1 MTITPY
7 SISES
12 SKISQIYTNDIIKEC
27 AQNDSKENAIQV
39 NEAWGALARVGVG
52 ALKHGK
58 TALKYGKTAL
68 KYGKSAVKSLAKNT
82 PKWAK
87 KTAVGAPVAGV
98 ATNVGLTQLSD
109 GIKKLVT
116 NTQGFIDKHPYI
128 TAGLIAAPVITYII
142 SKFGDPLIDFVKG
155 SNKISGKEYVISNN
169 DGYLHSEGF
178 SPEISKNIAI
188 FKNKADAENA
198 INALN
203 SVKKDDYKIEE
214 LNKVIG

>member
-12 SKISQIYTNDIIKEC
+12 SKISQIYTNGIKEDV
-27 AQNDSKENAIQV
+27 QNDTKTNTTQV
-39 NEAWGALARVGVG
+39 NEGWGALAGAG
-52 ALKHGK
+52 AAALKHGK
-58 TALKYGKTAL
+58 TALKYGKTA
-68 KYGKSAVKSLAKNT
+68 AKSLAKNT
-82 PKWAK
+82 PNWAK

-98 ATNVGLTQLSD
+98 AANVGLTQFSN
-109 GIKKLVT
+109 GIKKLVN

>member
-12 SKISQIYTNDIIKEC
+12 SKISQIYTNGIKED
-27 AQNDSKENAIQV
+27 AQNDSKTTTTQV
-39 NEAWGALARVGVG
+39 NEGWVAS
-52 ALKHGK
+52 ALKLGK
-58 TALKYGKTAL
+58 TALN
-68 KYGKSAVKSLAKNT
+68 YGKSATKSLAKNT
-82 PKWAK
+82 PNWAK
-87 KTAVGAPVAGV
+87 KTAVGAPVAGLG
-98 ATNVGLTQLSD
+98 ANVGLTQFSN
-109 GIKKLVT
+109 GIKNLAN
-116 NTQGFIDKHPYI
+116 NTRGFIDKHPYI